1 MGEADDP
8 IVPQGVTLR
17 EFDDPAAARK
27 GIYDGTLEALKTR
40 FPLENK
46 SYRLELSNVRYTGPQ
61 SFTLAQQKQAL
72 LTDKNLHTPVTGH
85 FKLFRKSDGALVDE
99 KDEVVMNVP
108 YYTDRGTIIN
118 NGSEYTVANQL
129 RLRPGVYT
137 RIRRSGD
144 VETQFNVKPG
154 SGRGFRLR
162 MEPATG
168 VITVNVG
175 HANMPL
181 YPLLKTLGVTDKQ
194 MIKAWGADVAYANA
208 AKADSV
214 SGRSAID
221 KLYQAFAGYNA
232 DAQDL
237 VSKEEYLR
245 RTLPKFWLDPGV
257 TSRTLGIA
265 AEGVTPEVL
274 LRASAKMFNVN
285 RGDEQQDDRDNPGFA
300 NVYGIEDLYR
310 ERIEKDAGKLS
321 KNLMWKISRAGS
333 LKPIVRGAFSGW
345 HDELLQGS
353 GLAMPGDN
361 SNPMALEEQMMRV
374 TRFGEG
380 GISSPDLLTDE
391 ARQMNTGNLNFID
404 FIAGPENA
412 RIGADARLGVY
423 TRKGS
428 DGKLYSLFLN
438 RQGKKEYVPADVA
451 SDSVIGFPGADPK
464 ATSVP
469 AVKRGRVQMV
479 PREEVDY
486 FVPAIAGMFASH
498 INLNPMPTSVQGGRQ
513 FYASKFWAQYMPT
526 VSGET
531 PLVSSLMPDGKTTW
545 EEHYGRRLGTLKAG
559 VDGTVTKV
567 TDKGVTVTSDDGK
580 RNFIETVTDFPFN
593 GLTGLTY
600 KPTVKVGD
608 KVAADDMV
616 AASNFVDPKTGSLAM
631 GHNMKVAWIPAK
643 GHSVSGDT
651 SVLWR
656 RPDGSFTFGPIA
668 NVQIGPGMG
677 SIAVDPKSGE
687 QHIIDATAWMIHKP
701 DSKMYCVTMSNG
713 ATVKV
718 TGSHGMMKYDG
729 HHGLIECRADKLV
742 PGKDVVAF
750 IRPELPFGTGPD
762 RIECESTH
770 HRGAARTFPLD
781 RDFGWLVGIFLSE
794 GCVVYRNGIPH
805 SVSIACTER
814 DIIDKIAEIAARF
827 EITCTYRKSEYER
840 EENGMQ
846 VTSGKATLGSSSL
859 ASWFAAHTGRY
870 AWGKYL
876 PDIVWTGPREFADGL
891 IDGYICGDGC
901 ITDKQ
906 CTISTSSPV
915 MADGL
920 CLLLGAIGVRANN
933 RRYRSYTN
941 PAQKHAIHMVY
952 MYRETVQ
959 NLPRISLRRK
969 DDSVAALREFYDN
982 SKKFKIGD
990 IIPIPSGAPYA
1001 FSNGKPTVSR
1011 DKARAMLEEYLRPG
1025 RRAVPGSQFIADAMA
1040 LIDGPLMW
1048 SRVQSVTEVQS
1059 EEYVYDLEMRP
1070 YGTFVVGYG
1079 LVVHNSYE
1087 DAIALSESAAKKLAT
1102 DRTYGFEADPGDGGE
1117 LGLSKY
1123 MSSFPQRFTKE
1134 QFATLDDNGVVKE
1147 GTVLHRGDP
1156 IAVAVGPK
1164 LLTAEDA
1171 NLGKLSKVLRGA
1183 FTDKA
1188 QIWEHDYPGTVVSS
1202 TVFRGRAKVN
1212 VKAAPPLMEGDKMC
1226 YDEET
1231 EVLTSHGWRY
1241 IKDITLDD
1249 NVATLNP
1256 DTGEF
1261 DYLKPDLVH
1270 KYAHHGKMYAL
1281 TNSCLDLLVT
1291 PNHRMFVK
1299 RRNGTAYEF
1308 IAAEDVVGKRV
1319 SYKKDGIWKGH
1330 ELPYFTFPAYQIGH
1344 RWGLLQRPEL
1354 RISMDTFLMILG
1366 MYLSEGSC
1374 YECVHKDGG
1383 RCGSGIAIAQK
1394 KPHGVAAAEEALRS
1408 CGLHYTRGRECFR
1421 IPSRH
1426 LYNYFSQFGYA
1437 WEKRIPEFVFGLSAR
1452 QQKILFK
1459 WMMWGEGHCA
1469 NGVPKTYTTSSAGLA
1484 DDVQRLCLHIGIA
1497 ARICD
1502 KQPAGHYNGMI
1513 DGHKIYTKHDS
1524 YTVQIINAKLTPT
1537 VNHGH
1542 VKQQHTQR
1550 EGFVDYS
1557 GFVYCCTMPKW
1568 HAIYVR
1574 RHGHVCWCGNS
1585 PRYALKGT
1593 VGKVIPDDKMPRNAA
1608 TNEPYDILMNPM
1620 GIPSRIAPGQLI
1632 ESALGKLAKATGK
1645 QLRIPQDPPPEGWAS
1660 WAKAQLDAAGVPT
1673 TSDVFDPETGRTL
1686 KGIGDGYVYWH
1697 AMHHIADKKL
1707 SAKGGSGGYT
1717 ADLQPAK
1724 GGVHGAKRSS
1734 GLDAYAML
1742 AHGATEVMK
1751 DIQTT
1756 RGERNGDYWR
1766 AVRSGGPLPMPKVP
1780 FVYQKA
1786 MNLLRAGGINVVEGQ
1801 KSTDILPMTDK
1812 DTDRLAGGRL
1822 IANSKMLDF
1831 DLKELKG
1838 GLFDPKLTG
1847 GNSNQDRWAAIALP
1861 EPIPN
1866 PVMEEPVRRVL
1877 GLTTKKLQAV
1887 ISGEEKLD
1895 GKTGGAALVAA
1906 LSKIDIDQE
1915 IARQKDIVRRG
1926 RGPVRDNAIKVIGYL
1941 DGCRQQGVTPKDW
1954 MVTKV
1959 PVIPPM
1965 FRPIAKAG
1973 DTMLVAD
1980 INELYRD
1987 VIESADAFKQLQ
1999 KDVPDSGLTE
2009 ERLNVYNAV
2018 KAAYGLGS
2026 PISPEGQAKGL
2037 KGAIRQVIG
2046 AGSPKCY
2053 SADTEILTL
2062 SRRWI
2067 PVTELSMEDTV
2078 ATVRPDTYAL
2088 EWQKPVDIT
2097 HAAYSGKMV
2106 RIYSKKLDTLVT
2118 PNHKHFVEIRHGRGI
2133 NASFSHAEKV
2143 DAGKLLQVRSRWRM
2157 LTAPDGGQSG
2167 TVPRTDFGGIKFSS
2181 PEALAR
2187 FLGMYVAEGWVPYR
2201 GEKATQVTICQ
2212 DSSSIHVPYI
2222 DGFCDGLGIEVSR
2235 AVYARKT
2242 DKFRKVAG
2250 KCIWWT
2256 VNDHTFAQWVLKN
2269 FGSGSEN
2276 KHFSDEVLS
2285 WDARYLRL
2293 IVEAYMRGDG
2303 ENNKGRI
2310 KTDRAALITYKN
2322 KDALTVYGSRASTV
2336 SPALVDDMANL
2347 CMRIGLGFRVTD
2359 VVHYPDHREWR
2370 TKYRFRVDGWNKVVG
2385 GDSSVKTGEVDY
2397 DGTVHCCTVRN
2408 GLLVLRRKGMT
2419 FVSGNSGLWQ
2429 AKVLSKAVDG
2439 IGRAVIGPE
2448 PNYDMDQCG
2457 IPEDAAWTVYKDYVV
2472 RGLARRGYPQERA
2485 LQLVDERA
2493 PVAKDI
2499 LIEEMGRRPVIL
2511 DRAPTWHKFNF
2522 MAFWPSLVKG
2532 NTIRVNPLVEKAYTA
2547 DHDGDQMNFHVPSS
2561 DKAVQEAIEKMMPSK
2576 NLLSTTDLRN
2586 PRYVPNM
2593 EMTLGLAKLTA
2604 PQRKGK
2610 PRFFLT
2616 AQEAIRAY
2624 RRGEIGANDPVSV
2637 LRA

>member
-1 MGEADDP
+1 MANPAQDDP
-8 IVPQGVTLR
+8 ILPQGVTLR

-27 GIYDGTLEALKTR
+27 GIYDGTLAALKTR

-208 AKADSV
+208 AKADSI

-245 RTLPKFWLDPGV
+245 QTLPKFWLDPGV

-265 AEGVTPEVL
+265 AEGITPEVL
-274 LRASAKMFNVN
+274 LRASTKMFNVN

-310 ERIEKDAGKLS
+310 ERIEKDAGRLS

-333 LKPIVRGAFSGW
+333 LKPLVRGAFSGW

-423 TRKGS
+423 ARKGS

-486 FVPAIAGMFASH
+486 FVPATSGMFASH

-559 VDGTVTKV
+559 VNGTVTKV

-631 GHNMKVAWIPAK
+631 GHNMSVAWIP
-643 GHSVSGDT
+643 
-651 SVLWR
+651 
-656 RPDGSFTFGPIA
+656 
-668 NVQIGPGMG
+668 M
-677 SIAVDPKSGE
+677 
-687 QHIIDATAWMIHKP
+687 
-701 DSKMYCVTMSNG
+701 
-713 ATVKV
+713 
-718 TGSHGMMKYDG
+718 
-729 HHGLIECRADKLV
+729 
-742 PGKDVVAF
+742 
-750 IRPELPFGTGPD
+750 
-762 RIECESTH
+762 
-770 HRGAARTFPLD
+770 RG
-781 RDFGWLVGIFLSE
+781 
-794 GCVVYRNGIPH
+794 Y
-805 SVSIACTER
+805 
-814 DIIDKIAEIAARF
+814 
-827 EITCTYRKSEYER
+827 
-840 EENGMQ
+840 
-846 VTSGKATLGSSSL
+846 
-859 ASWFAAHTGRY
+859 
-870 AWGKYL
+870 
-876 PDIVWTGPREFADGL
+876 
-891 IDGYICGDGC
+891 
-901 ITDKQ
+901 
-906 CTISTSSPV
+906 
-915 MADGL
+915 
-920 CLLLGAIGVRANN
+920 
-933 RRYRSYTN
+933 
-941 PAQKHAIHMVY
+941 
-952 MYRETVQ
+952 
-959 NLPRISLRRK
+959 
-969 DDSVAALREFYDN
+969 
-982 SKKFKIGD
+982 
-990 IIPIPSGAPYA
+990 
-1001 FSNGKPTVSR
+1001 
-1011 DKARAMLEEYLRPG
+1011 
-1025 RRAVPGSQFIADAMA
+1025 
-1040 LIDGPLMW
+1040 
-1048 SRVQSVTEVQS
+1048 
-1059 EEYVYDLEMRP
+1059 
-1070 YGTFVVGYG
+1070 
-1079 LVVHNSYE
+1079 SYE

-1102 DRTYGFEADPGDGGE
+1102 DRTYGFEADPEDGGE
-1117 LGLSKY
+1117 LGLNKY

-1147 GTVLHRGDP
+1147 GTVLHKGDP

-1188 QIWEHDYPGTVVSS
+1188 QTWEHDYPGTVVSS

-1212 VKAAPPLMEGDKMC
+1212 VKAAPPLMEGDK
-1226 YDEET
+1226 
-1231 EVLTSHGWRY
+1231 L
-1241 IKDITLDD
+1241 
-1249 NVATLNP
+1249 
-1256 DTGEF
+1256 
-1261 DYLKPDLVH
+1261 
-1270 KYAHHGKMYAL
+1270 
-1281 TNSCLDLLVT
+1281 
-1291 PNHRMFVK
+1291 
-1299 RRNGTAYEF
+1299 
-1308 IAAEDVVGKRV
+1308 
-1319 SYKKDGIWKGH
+1319 
-1330 ELPYFTFPAYQIGH
+1330 
-1344 RWGLLQRPEL
+1344 
-1354 RISMDTFLMILG
+1354 
-1366 MYLSEGSC
+1366 
-1374 YECVHKDGG
+1374 
-1383 RCGSGIAIAQK
+1383 
-1394 KPHGVAAAEEALRS
+1394 
-1408 CGLHYTRGRECFR
+1408 
-1421 IPSRH
+1421 
-1426 LYNYFSQFGYA
+1426 
-1437 WEKRIPEFVFGLSAR
+1437 
-1452 QQKILFK
+1452 
-1459 WMMWGEGHCA
+1459 
-1469 NGVPKTYTTSSAGLA
+1469 
-1484 DDVQRLCLHIGIA
+1484 
-1497 ARICD
+1497 
-1502 KQPAGHYNGMI
+1502 
-1513 DGHKIYTKHDS
+1513 
-1524 YTVQIINAKLTPT
+1524 
-1537 VNHGH
+1537 
-1542 VKQQHTQR
+1542 
-1550 EGFVDYS
+1550 
-1557 GFVYCCTMPKW
+1557 
-1568 HAIYVR
+1568 
-1574 RHGHVCWCGNS
+1574 S

-1593 VGKVIPDDKMPRNAA
+1593 VGRVIPDDQMPRNAA

-1645 QLRIPQDPPPEGWAS
+1645 QLRIPQDPPPEGWAA

-1707 SAKGGSGGYT
+1707 SAKGGAGGYT

-1724 GGVHGAKRSS
+1724 GGAHGAKRSS

-1786 MNLLRAGGINVVEGQ
+1786 LNLLRAGGINVIEGQ

-1822 IANSKMLDF
+1822 ITNSKMLDF

-1877 GLTTKKLQAV
+1877 GLTTKKLQAI
-1887 ISGEEKLD
+1887 ISGTEKLD

-1915 IARQKDIVRRG
+1915 IARQKDIVRKG
-1926 RGPVRDNAIKVIGYL
+1926 RGSVRDNAIKVIGYL
-1941 DGCRQQGVTPKDW
+1941 DGCRKQGVTPKDW
-1954 MVTKV
+1954 MVTKI

-1999 KDVPDSGLTE
+1999 KDVPDDGLTE

-2046 AGSPKCY
+2046 AGSPK
-2053 SADTEILTL
+2053 
-2062 SRRWI
+2062 
-2067 PVTELSMEDTV
+2067 
-2078 ATVRPDTYAL
+2078 
-2088 EWQKPVDIT
+2088 
-2097 HAAYSGKMV
+2097 
-2106 RIYSKKLDTLVT
+2106 
-2118 PNHKHFVEIRHGRGI
+2118 F
-2133 NASFSHAEKV
+2133 
-2143 DAGKLLQVRSRWRM
+2143 
-2157 LTAPDGGQSG
+2157 
-2167 TVPRTDFGGIKFSS
+2167 
-2181 PEALAR
+2181 
-2187 FLGMYVAEGWVPYR
+2187 
-2201 GEKATQVTICQ
+2201 
-2212 DSSSIHVPYI
+2212 
-2222 DGFCDGLGIEVSR
+2222 
-2235 AVYARKT
+2235 
-2242 DKFRKVAG
+2242 
-2250 KCIWWT
+2250 
-2256 VNDHTFAQWVLKN
+2256 
-2269 FGSGSEN
+2269 
-2276 KHFSDEVLS
+2276 
-2285 WDARYLRL
+2285 
-2293 IVEAYMRGDG
+2293 
-2303 ENNKGRI
+2303 
-2310 KTDRAALITYKN
+2310 
-2322 KDALTVYGSRASTV
+2322 
-2336 SPALVDDMANL
+2336 
-2347 CMRIGLGFRVTD
+2347 
-2359 VVHYPDHREWR
+2359 
-2370 TKYRFRVDGWNKVVG
+2370 
-2385 GDSSVKTGEVDY
+2385 
-2397 DGTVHCCTVRN
+2397 
-2408 GLLVLRRKGMT
+2408 
-2419 FVSGNSGLWQ
+2419 GLWQ
-2429 AKVLSKAVDG
+2429 AKVLSKTVDG

-2472 RGLARRGYPQERA
+2472 RGLTRRGYPQERA
-2485 LQLVDERA
+2485 LQLVDERS
-2493 PVAKDI
+2493 PVARDI

-2522 MAFWPSLVKG
+2522 MAFWPSLVRG

-2561 DKAVQEAIEKMMPSK
+2561 DKAVQEAIDKMMPSK
-2576 NLLSTTDLRN
+2576 NLLSTTDLRK

-2604 PQRKGK
+2604 PQRKGRPK
-2610 PRFFLT
+2610 FFLT
-2616 AQEAIRAY
+2616 ARDAIRAY

-2637 LRA
+2637 LKT